1 MVLSLPWLFVLIGLS
16 LIFAELFIGVY
27 TGFDLVL
34 IGLSIIL
41 GGLLGAI
48 YPNLVFMIISTS
60 VIILLYLIFGRQ
72 FIKRRLEIDT
82 HQSNVDALVGAHGLV
97 VKEIKPHNPGQV
109 KINGEF
115 WRAESRQALKIGD
128 EIIVNSIAGVTLKV
142 SKLPR
147 KGA

>member
-1 MVLSLPWLFVLIGLS
+1 MLSLPWLFVLIGLG

-48 YPNLVFMIISTS
+48 YPNFIFMILATS
-60 VIILLYLIFGRQ
+60 VIIFFYLIFGRK

-82 HQSNVDALVGAHGLV
+82 HQSNIDALVGACGLV
-97 VKEIKPHNPGQV
+97 VKPISPHNPGQV

-115 WRAESRQALKIGD
+115 WRAESQQTLEVGD
-128 EIIVNSIAGVTLKV
+128 EIVVNSIAGVTLKV

-147 KGA
+147 KES